1 MLYEIVISGYIQ
13 ETRFE
18 GFTVTKQPDFVTKLS
33 GDIADQSALYGILRN
48 INDLSLELISVNRI
62 NKEKILKEK

>member
-18 GFTVTKQPDFVTKLS
+18 GFTIMKQTDFSTKLR
-33 GDIADQSALYGILRN
+33 GNLADQSALYGVLRN
-48 INDLSLELISVNRI
+48 INDLGLELISVNRI
-62 NKEKILKEK
+62 KGK